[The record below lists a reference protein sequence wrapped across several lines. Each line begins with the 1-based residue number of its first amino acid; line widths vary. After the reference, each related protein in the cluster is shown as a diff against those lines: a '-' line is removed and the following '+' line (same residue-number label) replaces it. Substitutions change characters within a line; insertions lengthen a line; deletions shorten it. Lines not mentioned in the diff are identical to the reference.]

1 MSSASEWTSKAMI
14 LEKVTE
20 GVNVNREFQMLEH
33 SQFKG
38 WRSKEEST
46 KETGSSYQ
54 RHRRQN
60 RVVYKSQIKK
70 IFNAAAGHVR

>member
-1 MSSASEWTSKAMI
+1 MRIINDFCSSASEWTSKAMI
-14 LEKVTE
+14 LDKVTE

-46 KETGSSYQ
+46 KEIGSSSQ
-54 RHRRQN
+54 GRRRQN
-60 RVVYKSQIKK
+60 KERSI
-70 IFNAAAGHVR
+70 